1 MVLCLQ
7 EEGLRRRDRKRRG
20 KERGR
25 SQQVAPSS
33 SSRRGRNLRRHP
45 SPHAASTVSCWKI
58 APVVLFYRSHLAL
71 ESKELRFEN
80 KARMARKKGGGRERH
95 VSAMEVIK
103 QRQLPKKVS
112 AAAAAPSHSSFFSHS
127 AVDATEKKGGKGEAV
142 TDVA

>member
-7 EEGLRRRDRKRRG
+7 EEGLRRRDRKQRG
-20 KERGR
+20 KEKER

-71 ESKELRFEN
+71 ESKELKFEN
-80 KARMARKKGGGRERH
+80 KARMARKKGEGDT
-95 VSAMEVIK
+95 S
-103 QRQLPKKVS
+103 QRWKSSSNVNPPKKVS
-112 AAAAAPSHSSFFSHS
+112 AAAAPSHSSFFL
-127 AVDATEKKGGKGEAV
+127 TPPWTRQKRRGGRGRQ
-142 TDVA
+142 